1 MANKTSGLTV
11 KGRIYGGFSTVLL
24 LLLAVAGVGIYGF
37 TTIGTN
43 VDRYATVAGA
53 TSRLQTIERNVV
65 DLRRNAYV
73 YSQEGTDTA
82 LARVRELQPTLRKDL
97 TEAVAGATSP
107 ERKATLEQMLRLFEQ
122 YSANFE
128 KIAALKGRT
137 DKQIQDSLV
146 PAGTELS
153 KILSSLIENTITV
166 KDWDTASYAGRAQD
180 QVSSMRLISVKFLA
194 DPDHALID
202 KFKQQSINAEKS
214 LKVLLDTEKDLEHRR
229 LIEPAVAL
237 LPNYERTF
245 LDVSVA
251 MLEIERLT
259 NKENAVLA
267 AEFGSLGAKTRE
279 SAVDAMEGIRDAT
292 QTVLSGQEATA
303 MVVSAIALALGLAF
317 AYLIARSILVPI
329 TNMTDSMGE
338 LAGGKLDITVPA
350 LERTD
355 EIGSMAQAVQVFKQN
370 AVDKQRM
377 EQEAEAA
384 RIA

>member
-37 TTIGTN
+37 KTIGTN
-43 VDRYATVAGA
+43 VEHYATVAGA

-65 DLRRNAYV
+65 SLRRNAYI
-73 YSQEGTDTA
+73 YAQEGTDTA
-82 LARVRELQPTLRKDL
+82 LARVRELQPVLRKDL
-97 TEAVAGATSP
+97 TDAVAGATSP

-122 YSANFE
+122 YSTNFD
-128 KIAALKGRT
+128 KISALKGRT
-137 DKQIQDSLV
+137 DKQTQDSLI
-146 PAGTELS
+146 PTGNELS
-153 KILSSLIENTITV
+153 KILSSLIENTIAA

-180 QVSSMRLISVKFLA
+180 QVSSMRLIAVKFLA
-194 DPDHALID
+194 DPDQALID
-202 KFKQQSINAEKS
+202 KFRQQSASAEKS
-214 LKVLLDTEKDLEHRR
+214 LKILLDTEKDPEHRR

-267 AEFGSLGAKTRE
+267 AQFGELGAKTRE
-279 SAVDAMEGIRDAT
+279 SAVDTMDSIRDT
-292 QTVLSGQEATA
+292 TRSVLSAQEG
-303 MVVSAIALALGLAF
+303 MGIGVSAIALALGLAF

-329 TNMTDSMGE
+329 TNMTDAMGE
-338 LAGGKLDITVPA
+338 LAGGKLDVTVPA
-350 LERTD
+350 
-355 EIGSMAQAVQVFKQN
+355 
-370 AVDKQRM
+370 
-377 EQEAEAA
+377 
-384 RIA
+384 